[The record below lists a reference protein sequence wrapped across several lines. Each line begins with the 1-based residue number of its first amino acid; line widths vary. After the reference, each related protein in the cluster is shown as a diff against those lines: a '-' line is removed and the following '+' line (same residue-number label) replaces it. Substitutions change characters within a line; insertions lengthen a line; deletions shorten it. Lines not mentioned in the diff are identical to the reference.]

1 MQVAGMRERYKDL
14 LALDN
19 EVSIHMQA
27 LQSLKT
33 SYKPSADTS
42 DFSHIIQTKL
52 DALSRSQ
59 R

>member
-1 MQVAGMRERYKDL
+1 MRERYKDL